1 MDKERII
8 QIARDAG
15 LEIDESGDI
24 DDKQIWYFVFD
35 DLERFAAAIRAATKE
50 EDAKICESE
59 SFTYTIGTG
68 EECGWEMAIKECAS
82 SIRASK

>member
-1 MDKERII
+1 MDKEQII
-8 QIARDAG
+8 QMARDAG
-15 LEIDESGDI
+15 INVSQGYLLRFAGVE
-24 DDKQIWYFVFD
+24 D

-59 SFTYTIGTG
+59 SLTYTIGTG